1 MLDLLKSML
10 MMMMMVM
17 MLVMMIVINQS
28 FNSISRSFFK
38 PRCVIIVAKVIT
50 FYSNQYQLINF
61 DSTFLLKSMLMM
73 VMTMMMAMMM
83 VMMMVM

>member
-1 MLDLLKSML
+1 ML
-10 MMMMMVM
+10 MMVMVM
-17 MLVMMIVINQS
+17 MLVMMIVMMMVVVINQS